1 MVNAECS
8 ASSSYILGTRDG
20 ACCCRRPYSRSGQES
35 VQFINAVLK
44 ERVLPKQFEGGAG
57 GGRRAE

>member
-1 MVNAECS
+1 MFSFFQLHPGDQGWSLLLQEA
-8 ASSSYILGTRDG
+8 LQ
-20 ACCCRRPYSRSGQES
+20 PKGQEF
-35 VQFINAVLK
+35 VQFINTVLK